1 MTTTAASKTIT
12 DKEAVAELELWKM
25 KGHRPLDAL
34 RVFGVDGG
42 LIAGLTD
49 YTDMETVLIP
59 HSLAKPQPSYAKL
72 FGRVG
77 ALFDQ
82 MQDDDE

>member
-1 MTTTAASKTIT
+1 MTTTTASKPIT
-12 DKEAVAELELWKM
+12 DKEAVYELELWKM
-25 KGHRPLDAL
+25 KGHRPLDAV

-42 LIAGLTD
+42 LIGGLTS

-59 HSLAKPQPSYAKL
+59 HSLAKPQPTYAKL
-72 FGRVG
+72 FERVG

-82 MQDDDE
+82 MDGD